1 LDIAKK
7 SNHFWGGSALQLRVA
22 QAAGEQRPKE
32 SIRLYMQ
39 MIESLIAQRGR
50 DNYAQAAGYLRSVR
64 DSYQRLGEP
73 HTWQALIAN
82 LREQHRNLPALKDEF
97 NRAGL

>member
-1 LDIAKK
+1 
-7 SNHFWGGSALQLRVA
+7 
-22 QAAGEQRPKE
+22 
-32 SIRLYMQ
+32 
-39 MIESLIAQRGR
+39 LIAQRGR
-50 DNYAQAAGYLRSVR
+50 ENYALAAGYLRSVR
-64 DSYQRLGEP
+64 DAYLHLGEP